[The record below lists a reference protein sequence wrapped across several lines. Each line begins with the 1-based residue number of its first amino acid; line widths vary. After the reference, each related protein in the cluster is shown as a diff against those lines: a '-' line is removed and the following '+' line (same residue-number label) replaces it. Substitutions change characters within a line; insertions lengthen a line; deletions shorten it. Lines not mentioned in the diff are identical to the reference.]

1 MSPEKPDALLWMDV
15 ETTGLDANK
24 CSILEIGLRCTTLD
38 AMREHA
44 LLEAVVHISRET
56 MLSAQLPALDLHLNN
71 GLLAQCE
78 TSDPVRC
85 SPEAIARKTVRFI
98 KDMSGIYT
106 LHPRRHEHPTLRPAH
121 NPQILRNR
129 GTHRRPT
136 LLPGTRPDRTA
147 PHSQDA
153 RPRPL
158 HAQGQAHA
166 PRPRLPGQGHHGI
179 PALPHPHGP
188 QGDQTMLKPRCILCR
203 KPVPDNHTRC
213 VKHWLN
219 NQNQWME
226 DDQPVHQHCTPRR
239 RPL

>member
-98 KDMSGIYT
+98 KDMSGMYT
-106 LHPRRHEHPTLRPAH
+106 LHPAGTNIQRFDLTALRLTAKTLGRDPY
-121 NPQILRNR
+121 
-129 GTHRRPT
+129 THRAKPT
-136 LLPGTRPDRTA
+136 HRVHDCLDRDITEYRHYLTLMDPKETRP
-147 PHSQDA
+147 
-153 RPRPL
+153 
-158 HAQGQAHA
+158 
-166 PRPRLPGQGHHGI
+166 
-179 PALPHPHGP
+179 
-188 QGDQTMLKPRCILCR
+188 C
-203 KPVPDNHTRC
+203 
-213 VKHWLN
+213 
-219 NQNQWME
+219 
-226 DDQPVHQHCTPRR
+226 
-239 RPL
+239 

>member
-78 TSDPVRC
+78 TSDPVHC

-98 KDMSGIYT
+98 KDMSGMYT
-106 LHPRRHEHPTLRPAH
+106 LHPAGTNIQRFDLPIILKFCATAERIDDLLSYRALDLTALRLTAKTLGRDPY
-121 NPQILRNR
+121 
-129 GTHRRPT
+129 THRAKPT
-136 LLPGTRPDRTA
+136 HRVHDCLDRDITEYRHYLTLMDPKETRP
-147 PHSQDA
+147 
-153 RPRPL
+153 
-158 HAQGQAHA
+158 
-166 PRPRLPGQGHHGI
+166 
-179 PALPHPHGP
+179 
-188 QGDQTMLKPRCILCR
+188 C
-203 KPVPDNHTRC
+203 
-213 VKHWLN
+213 
-219 NQNQWME
+219 
-226 DDQPVHQHCTPRR
+226 
-239 RPL
+239 

>member
-78 TSDPVRC
+78 TSDPVHC

-98 KDMSGIYT
+98 KDMSGMYT
-106 LHPRRHEHPTLRPAH
+106 QHPAGTNIQRFDLPI
-121 NPQILRNR
+121 ILRFCATAER
-129 GTHRRPT
+129 IDDLLSYRALDLTALRLTAKTLGRDPYTHRAKPT
-136 LLPGTRPDRTA
+136 HRVHDCLDRDITEYR
-147 PHSQDA
+147 HY
-153 RPRPL
+153 L
-158 HAQGQAHA
+158 TLMTG
-166 PRPRLPGQGHHGI
+166 
-179 PALPHPHGP
+179 PALAAVNAMK
-188 QGDQTMLKPRCILCR
+188 TK
-203 KPVPDNHTRC
+203 
-213 VKHWLN
+213 
-219 NQNQWME
+219 E
-226 DDQPVHQHCTPRR
+226 ES
-239 RPL
+239 